1 MEELHA
7 FRLTPQNLP
16 ALAAFMA
23 QACPQWWDEAGAA
36 GQLSGTGLTI
46 GTVGWLLGKDETHL
60 SGWLLCRE
68 LFLYHCL
75 EVECC
80 GFFQQGRFFL
90 EHRLGAL
97 FCEAERYARQKGCT
111 ALRTAMGS
119 EGFSLHGRPLGNI
132 GQELQALSAPGRQ
145 DFHWLLSQGF
155 RRWASNRTHWAA
167 ISTACFSP
175 KSFDASLHK
184 AARGI
189 RPLWMPRAAFSLK
202 GICAVRFAGRLTG
215 FPLCLSVLCAQGP
228 PCAFPAYFCKPAACA
243 AGFFH
248 FPPHAKAAA
257 RRQKQSLSL
266 PQSSCPLQRRR
277 RSRRMRSTLW
287 ARR

>member
-119 EGFSLHGRPLGNI
+119 EGFPFTGGLWGISGRNFRHFPPPAGRI
-132 GQELQALSAPGRQ
+132 CTGCFPG
-145 DFHWLLSQGF
+145 GF
-155 RRWASNRTHWAA
+155 ARWASSRTHWAA

-189 RPLWMPRAAFSLK
+189 RPRWMPRAAFSLK
-202 GICAVRFAGRLTG
+202 GICAVRFAGRQTG
-215 FPLCLSVLCAQGP
+215 FPLCLSVLCAQEP

-248 FPPHAKAAA
+248 FSAPRESCCPAAETIA
-257 RRQKQSLSL
+257 FTSAIVL
-266 PQSSCPLQRRR
+266 PSARRR